1 MEDQRRKSNAWRSK
15 NVKGLGIYELK
26 ISKTE
31 FKKDVMDNCRR
42 LFRKEFD
49 EATPR
54 GAVSVSILCSKGY
67 DCSRTRSQREQLTKD
82 DPKIVYYM
90 SMEDS

>member
-1 MEDQRRKSNAWRSK
+1 MS
-15 NVKGLGIYELK
+15 LK

-42 LFRKEFD
+42 LFRKELD
-49 EATPR
+49 EATPQ

-67 DCSRTRSQREQLTKD
+67 DC
-82 DPKIVYYM
+82 
-90 SMEDS
+90 

>member
-1 MEDQRRKSNAWRSK
+1 MS
-15 NVKGLGIYELK
+15 LK

-42 LFRKEFD
+42 LFRKELD
-49 EATPR
+49 VNSA

-67 DCSRTRSQREQLTKD
+67 DC
-82 DPKIVYYM
+82 
-90 SMEDS
+90 